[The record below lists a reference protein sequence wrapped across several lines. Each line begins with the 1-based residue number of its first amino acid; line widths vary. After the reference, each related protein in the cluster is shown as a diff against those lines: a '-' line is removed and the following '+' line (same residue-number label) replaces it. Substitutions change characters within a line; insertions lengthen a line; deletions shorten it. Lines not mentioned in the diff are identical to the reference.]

1 MSKKKRSHEEDPVK
15 RFDVVLPAAASAQ
28 VVRWSVKEGG
38 DVLEGQ
44 ELCAFLAEGSRDLQF
59 LRSPFPFE
67 GVIRQLHP
75 EKALV
80 SPGYPSSPNGR
91 SYYHLFLYLLLVSYS
106 NILCINKGVNK

>member
-80 SPGYPSSPNGR
+80 SPGYPPNGR
-91 SYYHLFLYLLLVSYS
+91 SYYLFIDLFYKYLFIYLFY
-106 NILCINKGVNK
+106 K